1 MGKPKER
8 VHLIDLEVDGVDNI
22 KFNLKGTRWEG
33 VHWSDLA
40 QERQGVGSSEYGNG
54 HRFQYKVGGFLTV

>member
-40 QERQGVGSSEYGNG
+40 QERDKGWALVNMVMDIGFSTRWGVS
-54 HRFQYKVGGFLTV
+54 